1 MLADLASTLSYW
13 HDPGDRGRGRIPVS
27 EGLTDKEGLPTAD
40 WLAQRYAAR
49 TGRDLGNLS
58 FYMGLALMKLAV
70 ITEGVHP
77 RYLGGQTVGEGYD
90 RVGARG
96 PAPGVPGAGGAERLT
111 AGGRWQW
118 LTNSRLSIST

>member
-13 HDPGDRGRGRIPVS
+13 HDPGDRGRGRMPVS
-27 EGLTDKEGLPTAD
+27 EGLTDKEGFPTAD

-70 ITEGVHP
+70 ITEGVHA

-90 RVGARG
+90 RVG
-96 PAPGVPGAGGAERLT
+96 PAVPL
-111 AGGRWQW
+111 
-118 LTNSRLSIST
+118 LVSRALEELNG